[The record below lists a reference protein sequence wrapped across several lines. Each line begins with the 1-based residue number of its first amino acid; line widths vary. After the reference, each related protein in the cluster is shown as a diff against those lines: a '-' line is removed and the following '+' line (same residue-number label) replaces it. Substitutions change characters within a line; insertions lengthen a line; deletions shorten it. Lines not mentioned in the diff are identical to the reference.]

1 MLSYNSLLYEE
12 NSLGNVQGLVEF
24 KFSNPH
30 IGSNTCD
37 VKTFG
42 QIKASYSISHGS
54 IATATYYVSPLVQ
67 VNENNNCDTL
77 NKFGGGYTQIIRDK
91 QLLTR

>member
-1 MLSYNSLLYEE
+1 MLLYNSLLYEE

-30 IGSNTCD
+30 IGSNTCN

-42 QIKASYSISHGS
+42 QIKASCSISRDS

-67 VNENNNCDTL
+67 GNENNCCDIL
-77 NKFGGGYTQIIRDK
+77 NKFGGGYTQVIRDK
-91 QLLTR
+91 QLSTR